1 MNDIRDPQSGIRTPR
16 TLVVIPARNESKDI
30 ENVISEVTKTTGFP
44 VLVVDDAS
52 EDDTAECARAA
63 GALVMPL
70 AAQLGAWCATQA
82 GLRYAQQKAFEF
94 VISMDADGQHEPGA
108 LPGLM
113 NPILENQADIVIGC
127 CTKRGSKLRQV
138 AWKLM
143 KLVSGLS
150 HQDLTSGFRV
160 YDRRAIDALAVR
172 EATLLEFQDVGV
184 LFLLQAQRL
193 RISEVEV
200 DMPPRTSGI
209 SRIFHSWSSVVYYMA
224 YTLLLGATKRQR
236 RARL

>member
-1 MNDIRDPQSGIRTPR
+1 MNGIRNPRSGLRIPR
-16 TLVVIPARNESKDI
+16 TLVVIPARNESGDI
-30 ENVISEVTKTTGFP
+30 ENVISKVIKTTGFP

-52 EDDTAECARAA
+52 EDDTAERARAA

-70 AAQLGAWCATQA
+70 AVQLGAWSATQA
-82 GLRYAQQKAFEF
+82 GLRYAQKKEFEF
-94 VISMDADGQHEPGA
+94 VISMDADGQHEPAA
-108 LPGLM
+108 LPRLM
-113 NPILENQADIVIGC
+113 KPILENQADIVIGC
-127 CTKRGSKLRQV
+127 CTMRGSKLRQF
-138 AWKLM
+138 AWRLM

-150 HQDLTSGFRV
+150 HEDLTSGFRV

-184 LFLLQAQRL
+184 LFLLQAERL

-209 SRIFHSWSSVVYYMA
+209 SRIFHSWSSVIYYMS